1 MSDEINEGSGPETE
15 GSSMEMS
22 DGHDENYEGEEEQEE
37 GSEQFANSGAEV
49 EQLKG
54 EIEEAIE
61 DGASEEEVKDMIRE
75 FELKINGKTVKKRI
89 DLNNEDEVKRQ
100 LQLAAAGQSAMQSK
114 AELEKAIRAE
124 YDKLLGDPA
133 RFLQENGI
141 DPRDFS
147 EKYIEQLINESQKS
161 PEQVEKEKYMKE
173 LEEAR
178 READR
183 LKQEKQDAEFQ
194 RMQEQAAVQLD
205 EEISDALDSITS
217 LPKSPY
223 VVKRFADTLLW
234 AMENGHPDVTAKDI
248 APIVENELTSEFNNL
263 FDALPEEAFA
273 KMIGKKNLD
282 RLRKKRVA
290 AATRK
295 PKVQETARRQDSG
308 DKKPKKPIKMK
319 DFFRNL

>member
-1 MSDEINEGSGPETE
+1 MSDESGSAPVDEGAVIEE
-15 GSSMEMS
+15 GY
-22 DGHDENYEGEEEQEE
+22 DTEE
-37 GSEQFANSGAEV
+37 GSEEGGYSSEGQGTEV
-49 EQLKG
+49 AQLKE

-61 DGASEEEVKDMIRE
+61 EGASEEEVKDMIRE
-75 FELKINGKTVKKRI
+75 FELKVNGKTVRKRI
-89 DLNNEDEVKRQ
+89 DLGDEEELKRQ

-114 AELEKAIRAE
+114 AELEKALRAE
-124 YDKLLGDPA
+124 YDKLLKDPA
-133 RFLQENGI
+133 SFLKENGI

-147 EKYIEQLINESQKS
+147 EKYIEQLIEENQKS
-161 PEQVEKEKYMKE
+161 PDQVEKEKYMKE

-178 READR
+178 KEADR
-183 LKQEKQDAEFQ
+183 LKKEKEDAEFQ

-234 AMENGHPDVTAKDI
+234 AMENGYPEVKAKDI
-248 APIVENELTSEFNNL
+248 APIVENELTQEFNSL
-263 FDALPEEAFA
+263 FDALPEEAFT

-295 PKVQETARRQDSG
+295 PQVQEISKRSESELS
-308 DKKPKKPIKMK
+308 KPKNPVKMK
-319 DFFRNL
+319 DFFRKL